1 MVKKL
6 PREVSDHNLLVLLT
20 NINAPKKSIQFHF
33 ELSWL
38 KNPEFFTNVE
48 RIWNRPC
55 MAKSTIDKIQP
66 KLKLLKQYFKGWGLN
81 LSGELRKLRKVLEE
95 ELTSLEELEELNLLS
110 IEQWQ
115 RKTWVSSEILKLL
128 EQEELDWYN
137 RSHETW
143 LLSGDLNT
151 KFFHRVASGR
161 WRKKY
166 YS

>member
-1 MVKKL
+1 
-6 PREVSDHNLLVLLT
+6 
-20 NINAPKKSIQFHF
+20 
-33 ELSWL
+33 
-38 KNPEFFTNVE
+38 
-48 RIWNRPC
+48 
-55 MAKSTIDKIQP
+55 
-66 KLKLLKQYFKGWGLN
+66 
-81 LSGELRKLRKVLEE
+81 LRKLRKVLEE
-95 ELTSLEELEELNLLS
+95 ELTSLEELEKLNLLS

-128 EQEELDWYN
+128 EKEELDWYN